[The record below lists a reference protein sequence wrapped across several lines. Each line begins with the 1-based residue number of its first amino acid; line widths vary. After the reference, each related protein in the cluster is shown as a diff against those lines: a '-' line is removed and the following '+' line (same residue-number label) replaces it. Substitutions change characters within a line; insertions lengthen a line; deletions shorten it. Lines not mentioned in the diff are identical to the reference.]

1 MWSSSTI
8 LSGYAKNAIKK
19 YVSQLCGNSYD
30 AKELH
35 ADHPVRFTNDGP
47 KLDYKPQN
55 AIEWYGKIPHHD
67 DYHLWIPAQPNPE
80 QRGWLEALHAGDAT
94 MGECRLFDRDGAWY
108 VQIVATRDVTE

>member
-55 AIEWYGKIPHHD
+55 AIE
-67 DYHLWIPAQPNPE
+67 
-80 QRGWLEALHAGDAT
+80 
-94 MGECRLFDRDGAWY
+94 
-108 VQIVATRDVTE
+108 